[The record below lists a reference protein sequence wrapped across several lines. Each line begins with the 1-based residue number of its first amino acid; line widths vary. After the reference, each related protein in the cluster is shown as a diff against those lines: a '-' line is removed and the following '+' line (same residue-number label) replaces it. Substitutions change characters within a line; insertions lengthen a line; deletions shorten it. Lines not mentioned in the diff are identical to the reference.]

1 MTIYPKQKSTLGR
14 EFLEKAHYNGAIRF
28 ERAELRS
35 GRIAPYYV
43 QVSRL
48 VQDGEGLSDF
58 KDFIVKVLEEYN
70 LIHGGRARFDAVF
83 GPAYSGI
90 TLASQAACGIYEQ
103 YRINLPWISNRK
115 ERKEHG
121 RGGGFLGDIE
131 SLKEKRCLVVEDVIT
146 AGETLQE
153 IIRLLRDQ
161 GMYIAGIVVLF
172 DREERGVE
180 DQALS
185 EIEEIAGVPA
195 YAVSTCSGLLERL
208 DELGMNRES
217 DEIRAYRKQYGF
229 F

>member
-1 MTIYPKQKSTLGR
+1 MTIYPKQKSDLGR
-14 EFLEKAHYNGAIRF
+14 EFLETAHFNGAIRF
-28 ERAELRS
+28 ERTELRS

-43 QVSRL
+43 RVSRL

-58 KDFIVKVLEEYN
+58 KDFIVKVLEDCS

-103 YRINLPWISNRK
+103 YGINLPWISNRK

-121 RGGGFLGDIE
+121 VGGGFLGEIAL
-131 SLKEKRCLVVEDVIT
+131 LKKKRCMVVEDVIT
-146 AGETLQE
+146 AGETLQD
-153 IIRLLRDQ
+153 IIRILRDQ
-161 GMYIAGIVVLF
+161 GVCIAGIVVLF

-180 DQALS
+180 GQALP
-185 EIEEIAGVPA
+185 EIEEIAGAPV
-195 YAVSTCSGLLERL
+195 YAVSTCSGLLEML
-208 DELGMNRES
+208 DELGMNQEF
-217 DEIRAYRKQYGF
+217 DEIRTYREQYGF